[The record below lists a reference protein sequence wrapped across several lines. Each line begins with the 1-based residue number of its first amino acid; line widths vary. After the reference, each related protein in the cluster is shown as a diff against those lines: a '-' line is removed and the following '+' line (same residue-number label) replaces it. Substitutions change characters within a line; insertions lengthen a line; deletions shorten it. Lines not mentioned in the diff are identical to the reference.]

1 VVRFQVHRR
10 TTIFGGF
17 AVLAGFI
24 AVALP
29 VDAQSVISAH
39 SGVVHFFEGTVL
51 LGDQP
56 LRPNLGRYPTV
67 REGAELRTA
76 DGRAEV
82 LLTPGVFLR
91 MNDHTA
97 ICMVASDLADTR
109 VELLTGSIMVESGEP
124 NPGTSVTL
132 VYQGW
137 GVHLLGQGTY
147 RFDADPPRLW
157 VRRGEVEVF
166 AGGGG
171 QPVTVEAGMSLP
183 FTDVL
188 VPDQSIGEPDDSLRD
203 WTAGRSQSIS
213 ADDAITAQID
223 EDPASLTAGVYDPVY
238 FPVLGLPSPGLNST
252 DLYSSVALYQPGFSS
267 IYLPGYTYRP
277 LIFGL
282 TGRGLQSYPP
292 RINGLTRVPHGTGII
307 IALPRSPV
315 LLTPVPHPAAVRAPM
330 HIGGRR

>member
-1 VVRFQVHRR
+1 
-10 TTIFGGF
+10 
-17 AVLAGFI
+17 
-24 AVALP
+24 
-29 VDAQSVISAH
+29 
-39 SGVVHFFEGTVL
+39 
-51 LGDQP
+51 
-56 LRPNLGRYPTV
+56 
-67 REGAELRTA
+67 
-76 DGRAEV
+76 
-82 LLTPGVFLR
+82 
-91 MNDHTA
+91 
-97 ICMVASDLADTR
+97 
-109 VELLTGSIMVESGEP
+109 MVESGEP

-132 VYQGW
+132 VYQGR
-137 GVHLLGQGTY
+137 GVHLLRQGTY
-147 RFDADPPRLW
+147 RLDADPPRLW

-166 AGGGG
+166 AGGRG

-188 VPDQSIGEPDDSLRD
+188 APDQSIGEPDDSLRD

-252 DLYSSVALYQPGFSS
+252 DVYSSVALYQPGFSS

-292 RINGLTRVPHGTGII
+292 RINGLTGVPHGTGII

-330 HIGGRR
+330 RIGGRR